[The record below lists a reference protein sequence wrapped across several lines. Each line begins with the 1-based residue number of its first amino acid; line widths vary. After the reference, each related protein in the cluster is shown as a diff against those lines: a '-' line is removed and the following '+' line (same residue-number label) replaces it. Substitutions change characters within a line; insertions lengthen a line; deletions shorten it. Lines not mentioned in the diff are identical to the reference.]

1 MEEKSIRIYESNQRF
16 FSKITN
22 TITRLLIPT
31 KVGINGMMISV
42 KRNNVLKAYENLVNY
57 KEDIQEKKEGL
68 SKKYEDVFALYLESI
83 DKYVMDSIYKKVK
96 NKTATTF
103 EENALAN
110 YYTVT
115 HLKET
120 QYVEYKYRKQK
131 YLLELDYET
140 VSHIKKEKLVERYKN
155 FYVSKMDF
163 LYKGILKNYSVQLAD
178 NLSSKFESKDKIYE
192 KIFDTLEEYITDI
205 LPIKMKKEES
215 DTNKEI
221 LVDYDEFT
229 KFLAGKLDRRDQ
241 IEKRMLL
248 LAISRKL
255 FTHSLPLVVAEQC
268 YIKLLKEV
276 RHLIISTKNAKK
288 KQKAYEML
296 ITLIED
302 YNIKLLS
309 TKIYWDKP
317 ARREEYKIFWEAYK
331 ALEGQKQKK
340 GQEAYQK
347 QKEILFVK
355 SDLKILNHNANKYK
369 HIIRFY
375 KEKLVELGAMK
386 QLPNQAKTLKGS
398 YVKEKPKKNV
408 VAS

>member
-1 MEEKSIRIYESNQRF
+1 MEEKSIRLYETDKKF

-68 SKKYEDVFALYLESI
+68 TKKYEDVFALYLEAI
-83 DKYVMDSIYKKVK
+83 DKYIMDSIYKKVK
-96 NKTATTF
+96 NKTASNF

-110 YYTVT
+110 YYMVT

-140 VSHIKKEKLVERYKN
+140 VSNMKKEKIIEKYKK
-155 FYVSKMDF
+155 FYASKMDL

-192 KIFDTLEEYITDI
+192 KIFDTLEEYITEI
-205 LPIKMKKEES
+205 LPIKIEYNQTENYKDIVE
-215 DTNKEI
+215 
-221 LVDYDEFT
+221 DYDEFT
-229 KFLAGKLDRRDQ
+229 KFLAGKLDRRDT

-248 LAISRKL
+248 LGISRKL

-268 YIKLLKEV
+268 YNKLLKDV
-276 RHLIISTKNAKK
+276 RHLIISTKNEKK

-317 ARREEYKIFWEAYK
+317 SRREEYRKFWQEYK
-331 ALEGQKQKK
+331 SLDNVKQKDK
-340 GQEAYQK
+340 TEYQRK
-347 QKEILFVK
+347 KEILFIK
-355 SDLKILNHNANKYK
+355 SDLKILNLNDTKYK

-375 KEKLVELGAMK
+375 KEKLVEFGVMK
-386 QLPNQAKTLKGS
+386 QFKNKCKTLDGNYIKIS
-398 YVKEKPKKNV
+398 NKENV
-408 VAS
+408 VVK

>member
-1 MEEKSIRIYESNQRF
+1 MEEKSIRLYDADKKF
-16 FSKITN
+16 FSKLTN

-42 KRNNVLKAYENLVNY
+42 KRNNVLKAYENLMNY

-83 DKYVMDSIYKKVK
+83 DKYIMDSIYKKVK
-96 NKTATTF
+96 NKAASNF

-110 YYTVT
+110 YYTIT

-140 VSHIKKEKLVERYKN
+140 VSHMKKEKLVRRYKE
-155 FYVSKMDF
+155 FYVSKMDL

-178 NLSSKFESKDKIYE
+178 NLSSKFESKDTIYE
-192 KIFDTLEEYITDI
+192 KIFDTLEEYITEI
-205 LPIKMKKEES
+205 LPIKMQQDETDRYK
-215 DTNKEI
+215 DI
-221 LVDYDEFT
+221 LEDYDEFT
-229 KFLAGKLDRRDQ
+229 KFLAGKLDRRDN

-248 LAISRKL
+248 LGISRKL

-268 YIKLLKEV
+268 YTKLLKDV
-276 RHLIISTKNAKK
+276 RHLIISSKNEKK

-317 ARREEYKIFWEAYK
+317 ARREEYKKFWDSYK
-331 ALEGQKQKK
+331 AIEKLKQKD
-340 GQEAYQK
+340 QEEYQK
-347 QKEILFVK
+347 EKEILFIK
-355 SDLKILNHNANKYK
+355 SDLKILNLNAVKHK
-369 HIIRFY
+369 HIIKFY
-375 KEKLVELGAMK
+375 KEKLVEFGVMK
-386 QLPNQAKTLKGS
+386 QFKNKCKTQKGR
-398 YVKEKPKKNV
+398 YKKVNCEKT
-408 VAS
+408 VAAS

>member
-1 MEEKSIRIYESNQRF
+1 MMEEKSIRIYESNQKF
-16 FSKITN
+16 FSKISN
-22 TITRLLIPT
+22 TITRILIPT
-31 KVGINGMMISV
+31 RVGINGMMISV
-42 KRNNVLKAYENLVNY
+42 KRNNALKAYENFINY
-57 KEDIQEKKEGL
+57 QEDIQEKKEGL

-83 DKYVMDSIYKKVK
+83 DKYIMDSIYKKVK
-96 NKTATTF
+96 NRTATPF

-140 VSHIKKEKLVERYKN
+140 VSHMKKEKVVEKYKK
-155 FYVSKMDF
+155 FYVSKMDV

-192 KIFDTLEEYITDI
+192 KIFETLEEYITEI
-205 LPIKMKKEES
+205 LPIKMKQDE
-215 DTNKEI
+215 TNMFQDIIE
-221 LVDYDEFT
+221 DYDEFT

-241 IEKRMLL
+241 IEKKMLL

-268 YIKLLKEV
+268 YVKLLKDV
-276 RHLIISTKNAKK
+276 RHLIISAKNDK
-288 KQKAYEML
+288 KQEKAYEML
-296 ITLIED
+296 LTLIED

-317 ARREEYKIFWEAYK
+317 ARREEYKVFWEKYK
-331 ALEGQKQKK
+331 ALEKIKEK
-340 GQEAYQK
+340 SEEEYQK

-355 SDLKILNHNANKYK
+355 SDLKILNQDTSKYK

-375 KEKLVELGAMK
+375 KQKLVSLGVMRQLKNHCQTRDGHFVKK
-386 QLPNQAKTLKGS
+386 QENKEVAK
-398 YVKEKPKKNV
+398 
-408 VAS
+408 